1 MRTMLMIYRE
11 TIGSGDVHWL
21 FVLMLV
27 RRYNKVNVYK
37 VNKQVND
44 NSLCMMD
51 SVVRDPSVQLY
62 LF

>member
-1 MRTMLMIYRE
+1 MLMIYQE
-11 TIGSGDVHWL
+11 TIESGDGRWL

-44 NSLCMMD
+44 NSLCMMG